1 MAANDDSLNT
11 RARILRL
18 LADGELHSGADLGRQ
33 LGISRAAVF
42 KSVRA
47 LSDQG
52 VHVTATA
59 GQGYRLEAPL
69 TPLDPERIREQLR
82 VTEGPAVRL
91 EIIEQIDSTNRY
103 LIERALA
110 ASDPC
115 GMVCLA
121 EVQDRGRGRRGR
133 SWIASPY
140 RNLMLSMAWRF
151 AAGPGMVAGLS
162 LAAGVGVV
170 RALDAFG
177 VPAVGIKWPNDVLWA
192 DASMQ
197 PIAGTAKERKLAGLL
212 VDVHG
217 EASGPCTVVLGV
229 GINCHI
235 AAADTEHID
244 QPWTD
249 ICTITGQP
257 PDRNRLAALL
267 ISHLHT
273 IFQTFAVSG
282 FAAFAE
288 EWDRRHVFAGRLVRV
303 TQAERFAEG
312 VVDGVEATGA
322 LRLRMVNGTTQLF
335 HAGEVSVRPAC

>member
-1 MAANDDSLNT
+1 MTPDDCLNT

-18 LADGELHSGADLGRQ
+18 LADGALHSGADLGRQ

-52 VHVTATA
+52 VRVTATA

-69 TPLDPERIREQLR
+69 TPLDSEGIRGQLR
-82 VTEGPAVRL
+82 VTDGPDIRL
-91 EIIEQIDSTNRY
+91 EIVEQIDSTNRY
-103 LIERALA
+103 LLEHVLTDA
-110 ASDPC
+110 DPC
-115 GMVCLA
+115 GRVCLA

-133 SWIASPY
+133 SWIASAY

-151 AAGPGMVAGLS
+151 ATGPGMVAGLS

-170 RALDAFG
+170 RALEEFG
-177 VPAVGIKWPNDVLWA
+177 VTSVGIKWPNDVLWTGGRA
-192 DASMQ
+192 IPGAA
-197 PIAGTAKERKLAGLL
+197 PERKLAGLL

-229 GINCHI
+229 GVNCHI
-235 AAADTEHID
+235 TVDDAERID
-244 QPWTD
+244 QPWVD
-249 ICTITGQP
+249 IRTITGQP

-267 ISHLHT
+267 VGHLHAV
-273 IFQTFAVSG
+273 FQTFAASG

-288 EWDRRHVFAGRLVRV
+288 EWNRCHVFGGRLVRIS
-303 TQAERFAEG
+303 QGDSFLEG

-322 LRLRMVNGTTQLF
+322 LRLRMMNGTTQLF
-335 HAGEVSVRPAC
+335 HAGEVSLRPAC